1 MADFDWMDALSV
13 LDTIGTIA
21 NDATRTK
28 YQYQVDQKRQ
38 ALADEKWEHQLET
51 DEFNQDFKILKN
63 MQEALKTDM
72 SQPDYEAGFVALKDH
87 VSQIGNPELREMGEN
102 MVNSKEYVGT
112 GIKAKRAH
120 HENILDIFEQAD
132 KLKDEHR
139 SLNFA
144 GSDYLLDLAKQVRQG
159 TLNNAEFIDAHDE
172 QVYYSMAKG
181 MEDYANAANYL
192 KRYDETKDDTYQ
204 VNNTDKPIRVMG
216 QTIQPGDKFLVNQ
229 FDLDQAMEEFEVRDR
244 DGNVITN
251 EYELVLD
258 ALDLIKS
265 GHPDEAV
272 RAIAKIPSKMQTDA
286 RTANNVIN
294 KKMRTD
300 MKAMLA
306 NIDVNDK
313 TNARTNRNGQK
324 LMRIAGLDEIENRY
338 TQLKRGKSTAEVE
351 NLNAQ
356 HKQELDEYY
365 KDRYTDLAPEDRWKA
380 FQGDPEAYFNNE
392 MKSVKSKTFSRPE
405 FDNWDEITR
414 TAQGDYRAAVTE
426 DQQDEV
432 RESRAQYMN
441 FLKDITEGDP
451 SVPKVD
457 QYLKDIIDT
466 KGSELTAPI
475 GTGRSDV
482 TVGGAKLISRSRFQ
496 EAMKGPAKL
505 LSSVINKKMGESQG
519 IGLTGPKD
527 LFTSADYAIISNQS
541 DEPTM
546 VRAREKATFRLLN
559 DIFWTGNEAQ
569 LEFAEQVGSDWWS
582 RKGTG
587 TKEQGTLE
595 FFRTTRKYY
604 NELFMNDIMHNY
616 KNEGGNLHNIAK
628 EDLNSVI
635 SDLIKSRRGAKKGLT
650 KFKDLSPQEI
660 QSDTYDDLLKLK
672 PYDET
677 WKDIL
682 QESFKEREAKDIN
695 HNLETWKPYLK
706 SLAENE
712 MDESELVDRLK
723 LYYMGP
729 DGPGTED
736 VKNAWAKAFLEA
748 TDTDRQLMLNRVE
761 ANYMPS
767 FLR

>member
-1 MADFDWMDALSV
+1 MDALAV

-28 YQYQVDQKRQ
+28 YQYQVDQKRM

-51 DEFNQDFKILKN
+51 DEFNQDFKILQN
-63 MQEALKTDM
+63 MQKSLDTNM
-72 SQPDYEAGFVALKDH
+72 SEPDYEAGFIALKDH
-87 VSQIGNPELREMGEN
+87 VGQIGNPELREMGEN
-102 MVNSKEYVGT
+102 MVSSKEYVGT
-112 GIKAKRAH
+112 GIKAKNAH
-120 HENILDIFEQAD
+120 SAKILDIFDEAE
-132 KLKDEHR
+132 KLKEEHK
-139 SLNFA
+139 SFNFA
-144 GSDYLLDLAKQVRQG
+144 GSNHLVDLAKDVRRG

-172 QVYYSMAKG
+172 QVYYSMAKN
-181 MEDYANAANYL
+181 MEDYGNAANYL
-192 KRYDETKDDTYQ
+192 KRYDATEPTYQ
-204 VNNTDKPIRVMG
+204 VNNTDEPMRVHG
-216 QTIQPGDKFLVNQ
+216 QTIQPGDKFLVDQ
-229 FDLDQAMEEFEVRDR
+229 FDIDQAMEEFEVENR
-244 DGNVITN
+244 DGDVITN

-258 ALDLIKS
+258 ALDLIRS

-272 RAIAKIPSKMQTDA
+272 RAIAKIPSKMQADA
-286 RTANNVIN
+286 RTADNVIN
-294 KKMRTD
+294 RKLKTD
-300 MKAMLA
+300 MKAMLR

-324 LMRIAGLDEIENRY
+324 LQRIAGIYEIENRY
-338 TQLKRGKSTAEVE
+338 TQLKQGKSTAEVKS
-351 NLNAQ
+351 LNAQ
-356 HKQELDEYY
+356 HKQELDEFY
-365 KDRYTDLAPEDRWKA
+365 KNRYADLAPEDRWKA
-380 FQGDPEAYFNNE
+380 FQGDPKAYFDNE
-392 MKSVKSKTFSRPE
+392 MKSVKSKTFSKPE
-405 FDNWDEITR
+405 FDNWDMTTR
-414 TAQGDYRAAVTE
+414 TAQGDYSAAVTE

-432 RESRAQYMN
+432 RESRTQYMN

-466 KGSELTAPI
+466 NGSELTAPI

-505 LSSVINKKMGESQG
+505 LSAVINTKMGDSQG
-519 IGLTGPKD
+519 GGLSGLDD
-527 LFTSADYAIISNQS
+527 LFTEADYAIISNQS

-546 VRAREKATFRLLN
+546 VKAREKATFRLLN
-559 DIFWTGNEAQ
+559 DIFWTGNEAS
-569 LEFAEQVGSDWWS
+569 LEFAEQTGSDWWS

-587 TKEQGTLE
+587 AKEEGTLE

-604 NELFMNDIMHNY
+604 NEIFINDIMHNY

-635 SDLIKSRRGAKKGLT
+635 SDLIKSRKGVKKGLT
-650 KFKDLSPQEI
+650 KFKDLSEQEV
-660 QSDTYDDLLKLK
+660 QSNTYDDLLKLK
-672 PYDET
+672 PYDEA

-682 QESFKEREAKDIN
+682 QESFKEREAEDDN
-695 HNLETWKPYLK
+695 HNLEAWKPYLK

-712 MDESELVDRLK
+712 MNESDLVDRLK
-723 LYYMGP
+723 IHYMGP

-736 VKNAWAKAFLEA
+736 VKNAWAKAFIEA
-748 TDTDRQLMLNRVE
+748 TDIDRQLMLNMVE